1 MRMFEMFIGD
11 FENAAPWNS
20 SSIKGCRR
28 FIERFCGLEGMVK
41 GDAVRPELE
50 SAFHKTIRK
59 VGDDVET
66 LKFNTAIAALMSLI
80 NDIYASG
87 SVTKEELKIFTIL
100 MSPFA
105 PHAAEEVWEQAK
117 LGSGFASAA
126 AWPESDESKCVE
138 ESVEIAGKV
147 RDKIMVPVD
156 IDQAGALELAK
167 KSEKIAP
174 MIDGKNIIKEIY
186 VKGKLVN
193 IVAK

>member
-1 MRMFEMFIGD
+1 M
-11 FENAAPWNS
+11 
-20 SSIKGCRR
+20 
-28 FIERFCGLEGMVK
+28 
-41 GDAVRPELE
+41 
-50 SAFHKTIRK
+50 
-59 VGDDVET
+59 ET

-126 AWPESDESKCVE
+126 AWPEYDESKCVE
-138 ESVEIAGKV
+138 ESVEIAVQINGKV